1 MGTNEKI
8 YLVIE
13 TTESRCEK
21 SNHDVLLVTTD
32 LAKAEKKMAE
42 QKSKLAE
49 DYNVDLNNIDKD
61 MWEVDNEN
69 PHYFEV
75 NTTDYDE
82 GFCIY
87 IKETELVR

>member
-13 TTESRCEK
+13 TTKSRYETQ
-21 SNHDVLLVTTD
+21 NHDVLLVTTD

-49 DYNVDLNNIDKD
+49 DYDIDLNNVTPY
-61 MWEVDNEN
+61 WEVDNDN

-75 NTTDYDE
+75 FDTDHDE
-82 GFCIY
+82 GFSVY